1 VSAAEGD
8 LRPAAHLRS
17 GHPEIS
23 WSIVLDLA
31 LEHPVDP
38 AEATGRL
45 RAGWPDQ
52 DLGPSPQ
59 VTESPPAA
67 ATERL
72 EAMADRPYPL
82 EGPRCRIEVVTEP
95 SPRLRVAAHHGYL
108 DGLGTLAAASLAL
121 ARPLATTITGIGA
134 GFDRGPAGP
143 AYVARRSVEALL
155 VPPARFAP
163 DRRTSELGDHL
174 LELTGPATSV
184 STPEVIAAATRALVR
199 WNDQWRRRARRIV
212 VAVGASRRPGSRP
225 TLAEESAW
233 FRFRVVR
240 PDPAVIRR
248 TLERAAPEPAG
259 SASMTGRVAS
269 RMAELLSQRTGSS
282 MLLSNLGRV
291 EDAAPIL
298 SGAFY
303 PAVHGR
309 SGIGVG
315 VLTVND
321 TLTLTL
327 RARRSAFTRD
337 AAETILRS
345 ISEELAV
352 GLAP

>member
-1 VSAAEGD
+1 MSEGGDPRAAA
-8 LRPAAHLRS
+8 RLRS

-31 LEHPVDP
+31 LELPVDP
-38 AEATGRL
+38 AEATRRL
-45 RAGWPDQ
+45 RAGWPVDE
-52 DLGPSPQ
+52 LGPPPQ
-59 VTESPPAA
+59 ATEGPPAA
-67 ATERL
+67 ASDRL
-72 EAMADRPYPL
+72 EALADRPYRSG
-82 EGPRCRIEVVTEP
+82 EPRCRIEVVTEP
-95 SPRLRVAAHHGYL
+95 SPRLRVAAHHAYL

-121 ARPLATTITGIGA
+121 GRPLATTIKGIGP
-134 GFDRGPAGP
+134 GFDRRPAGP
-143 AYVARRSVEALL
+143 AYVARRFVEAML

-163 DRRTSELGDHL
+163 DRRTREPGDHL
-174 LELTGPATSV
+174 LELPGPAISV
-184 STPEVIAAATRALVR
+184 SAPDVIAAAARALVR
-199 WNDQWRRRARRIV
+199 WNRRRGRGARRIV

-233 FRFRVVR
+233 FRFRVER

-269 RMAELLSQRTGSS
+269 RMAELLSPRTGSS

-291 EDAAPIL
+291 EDAGPIAH
-298 SGAFY
+298 GAFY

-315 VLTVND
+315 VVTVNE

-327 RARRSAFTRD
+327 RARRSEFTRE

-345 ISEELAV
+345 IAEELAI
-352 GLAP
+352 GPAP